1 MNHLPAPKK
10 QTQTNPI
17 QTQTKPVLSAV
28 EWANFLRR
36 HGTTILTLWIS
47 LWYNGQARRQAVY
60 GTPESLR
67 DVGKNEGGQFMS
79 NNPIYRRDFLERL
92 GKVSLGAVVAGGL
105 PVRVVGAQE
114 QSRKGRLAA
123 QQPRTWKPVSER
135 KVRVG
140 IVGYGV
146 CRFGAAFGFQDHPNV
161 KVVAVSDLVPDRR
174 RALMKACR
182 CDKSYESLEVLVKDT
197 KIEAVFVATDA
208 PSHARHCMEV
218 LKHDK
223 HVMTAVPAV
232 FGSIE
237 QAEQL
242 LETVQRTG
250 LKYMMAETSCFRA
263 DCYGM
268 RQIYQAGG
276 FGRLIYSEGE
286 YYHYHAKP
294 IASFKGWRVGMPPL
308 WYPTHST
315 AYYVGVTGKR
325 FTSAS
330 CVGFNAGF
338 PAYQPGANK
347 YNNPFTDEVAL
358 FKTSEGGSSRM
369 LMCKGIHNLV
379 VERGRV
385 FGERGWMDGT
395 EYHGVAK
402 ELPDTA
408 RPPLPPGVPAGGHGG
423 SHGPL
428 ANEFITSILEA
439 REPMVNIYEALAMTV
454 PGIVAHQSALKDG
467 ETLNIPQYIPPQG

>member
-1 MNHLPAPKK
+1 
-10 QTQTNPI
+10 
-17 QTQTKPVLSAV
+17 
-28 EWANFLRR
+28 
-36 HGTTILTLWIS
+36 
-47 LWYNGQARRQAVY
+47 
-60 GTPESLR
+60 
-67 DVGKNEGGQFMS
+67 MS
-79 NNPIYRRDFLERL
+79 ENVIHRRDFLGRL
-92 GKVSLGAVVAGGL
+92 GKVSLGTFVAGGL
-105 PVRVVGAQE
+105 SVQAVDAQGKHN
-114 QSRKGRLAA
+114 QG
-123 QQPRTWKPVSER
+123 TWKPVSER

-161 KVVAVSDLVPDRR
+161 EVVAVSDLIPDRR
-174 RALMKACR
+174 QGLMKACR
-182 CDKSYESLEVLVKDT
+182 CDKSYESLEVLAKDPG
-197 KIEAVFVATDA
+197 IEAVFVATDA
-208 PSHARHCMEV
+208 PNHARHCMEV

-242 LETVQRTG
+242 LETVRRTG

-268 RQIYQAGG
+268 RRIYNAGG

-286 YYHYHAKP
+286 YFHYRATP
-294 IASFKGWRVGMPPL
+294 IDSYKGWRIGMPPL

-325 FTSAS
+325 FTSVS

-338 PAYQPGANK
+338 DAYQPGANR
-347 YNNPFTDEVAL
+347 YDNRFTDEVAL
-358 FKTSEGGSSRM
+358 FETSEGGSSRM
-369 LMCKGIHNLV
+369 LMCKGIRDLT

-395 EYHGVAK
+395 EYHGAAK
-402 ELPDTA
+402 KLPDTS
-408 RPPLPPGVPAGGHGG
+408 RPPLPPGMPAGGHGG

-428 ANEFITSILEA
+428 ANEFITSILED
-439 REPMVNIYEALAMTV
+439 RQPLVNIYEALAMTV
-454 PGIVAHQSALKDG
+454 PGIIAHQSALKDG
-467 ETLNIPQYIPPQG
+467 ETLNVPQYG

>member
-1 MNHLPAPKK
+1 
-10 QTQTNPI
+10 
-17 QTQTKPVLSAV
+17 
-28 EWANFLRR
+28 
-36 HGTTILTLWIS
+36 
-47 LWYNGQARRQAVY
+47 
-60 GTPESLR
+60 
-67 DVGKNEGGQFMS
+67 MS
-79 NNPIYRRDFLERL
+79 DNAIYRRDFLERL
-92 GKVSLGAVVAGGL
+92 GKVSLGACVAGGL
-105 PVRVVGAQE
+105 SLRAVVAQDE
-114 QSRKGRLAA
+114 QLR
-123 QQPRTWKPVSER
+123 RTWKPVSKR

-161 KVVAVSDLVPDRR
+161 DVVAVSDLIPERR
-174 RALMKACR
+174 QALMTACR
-182 CDKSYESLEVLVKDT
+182 CDKSYESIAVMVKNP

-208 PSHARHCMEV
+208 PNHARHCMEV
-218 LKHDK
+218 LKHGK

-232 FGSIE
+232 FGSVE
-237 QAEQL
+237 EADQL
-242 LETVQRTG
+242 LEVVQKSG
-250 LKYMMAETSCFRA
+250 LKYMMAETSCYRA

-294 IASFKGWRVGMPPL
+294 IGSFKGWRVGMPPL

-315 AYYVGVTGKR
+315 AYYVSVTGKR
-325 FTSAS
+325 FTSVS

-369 LMCKGIHNLV
+369 LMCKGIYNLII
-379 VERGRV
+379 ERGRV

-402 ELPDTA
+402 ELPNID
-408 RPPLPPGVPAGGHGG
+408 RPPLPLGMPAGGHGG

-428 ANEFITSILEA
+428 ANEFITSILED
-439 REPMVNIYEALAMTV
+439 RESMVNIYEALAMTV
-454 PGIVAHQSALKDG
+454 PGIVAHQSAMKGG
-467 ETLNIPQYIPPQG
+467 EALDIPQYVPPQG